1 MGLLQRILKNPTQQP
16 DEEGAVSNK
25 GASVLRE
32 FGAGQEA
39 QLMLLNCGAG
49 EYSWESLGLQGDQT
63 SPS

>member
-49 EYSWESLGLQGDQT
+49 EDS
-63 SPS
+63 